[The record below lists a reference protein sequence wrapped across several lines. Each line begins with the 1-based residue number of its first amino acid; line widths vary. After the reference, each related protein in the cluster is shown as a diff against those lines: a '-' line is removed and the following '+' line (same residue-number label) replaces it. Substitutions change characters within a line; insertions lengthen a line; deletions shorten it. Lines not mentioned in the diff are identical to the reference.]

1 VTRQNAYKVRGTDGY
16 GLTET
21 KSTHGT
27 YYMGAVR
34 TPLGYVTVYSEEK
47 HTSLSVIQNGY
58 EVTRV
63 YDRGYTKKGLVTL
76 ARRFIE
82 EMEHS

>member
-1 VTRQNAYKVRGTDGY
+1 MSRQNAYRVHGADGY

-21 KSTHGT
+21 KTDEYRYITG
-27 YYMGAVR
+27 YVR
-34 TPLGYVTVYSEEK
+34 TPLGYVSVYSEEK
-47 HTSLSVIQNGY
+47 NTSLSLIQNGY

-63 YDRGYTKKGLVTL
+63 IDRGYTKKGLVTL

-82 EMEHS
+82 EVQYD